1 MKKNGRLALSAVIA
15 ATLALAAC
23 GRDEAATA
31 PQTGGVA
38 ESGSPAVAEPAA
50 PAQSADPAESSVPA
64 TDTARPENA
73 GTMATSG
80 TGAVATLDPVGD
92 QTANGRLLLTA
103 DANGVRITGSIV
115 GLSPNAE
122 HGFHVHENGDCGGDG
137 ASNAGGHFNPS
148 QQPHGNPVGGTTH
161 HAGDIP
167 NLMSDAQGNATIEV
181 VVPGLTLGD
190 GGANDAMGKAV
201 IVHEKRDDY
210 ATQPSGDSGAR
221 IACGKVSAG

>member
-1 MKKNGRLALSAVIA
+1 MKKNGSLGLAVVIA

-23 GRDEAATA
+23 KRDEETA

-38 ESGSPAVAEPAA
+38 DSGSPAVAEPAA
-50 PAQSADPAESSVPA
+50 PATSEDANESSVPA

-80 TGAVATLDPVGD
+80 TGAIATLQPVGD
-92 QTANGRLLLTA
+92 TTANGRLLLTA

-115 GLSPNAE
+115 GLAPNAE
-122 HGFHVHENGDCGGDG
+122 HGFHVHEVGDCGGDG
-137 ASNAGGHFNPS
+137 ASNAGGHFNPT

-167 NLMSDAQGNATIEV
+167 NLMSDAQGNASVEV

-190 GGANDAMGKAV
+190 GGANDVMGKAI

-221 IACGKVSAG
+221 IACGTISAG